1 MNARDLLLPATRE
14 SLERLEIL
22 DTKPEA
28 SFDDLVQRAAA
39 ALQTTMAGISFF
51 DAPDSAALPWREWF
65 KARVGFPAQTLSRG
79 ESFFLPAADPESSLS
94 RVFVI
99 PDLLAS
105 KRFRDHRL
113 VGGPPNL
120 CFYAA
125 AAILSP
131 SREVVGAFAVMDTV
145 SRDLD
150 PRESEM
156 LIDLADLA
164 AARLEA
170 RVHAR
175 NEQRRAH
182 SGEYSDFTESAEDRI
197 QELTTEFLRLEQLL
211 EDEIVARRDAEG
223 KLRNEKEFSE
233 AAVRSLPG
241 AFFMF
246 DASGKMVRWN
256 QSFAETTGYEQSDIA
271 TKRALDFVAERDR
284 PAVADAIRRIL
295 DYNEDVMVEASM
307 LDRNGRAVPYAF
319 HGRRLEIG
327 GQRFCLGIGSDISE
341 RLRAER
347 EITRAKERL
356 DLALKGS
363 NLAIWDWDLVAN
375 QVYFSDD
382 WNVLLDARPSDKP
395 GNIFTGEEVLSWN
408 HPDDSERFRAA
419 LTAAA
424 KGETLDFSAEYRV
437 PNAKGEWVW
446 MQSQGKVAERGPTGR
461 ALRMAG
467 TTANITTRKVAE
479 DRVEFLA
486 TRDPLTKLPNRML
499 LNDRLEQGVANAAR
513 KKSRLAFMFI
523 DLDRFKTINDSLG
536 HDVGDELLKRVAA
549 RLSACVRATD
559 TVARLGGDEFAV
571 ILENLPQ
578 GEDVEDQEDAQNVAD
593 KMIASMAAPIMI
605 NGQHLNTS
613 CSIGISVYPADGHD
627 PQTLMKHADVAMY
640 DAKSKG
646 RNNYQFFSH
655 EMNARAQERLSIENA
670 LRQALRRNELLLYY
684 QPRVSFLTG
693 KITGAEALLR
703 WQHPRRGLLT
713 PDKFIGVAE
722 DAGMIVPIGEWVIE
736 NAFKQ
741 IALWRQKSDLDLK
754 LAVNLSVGQMFD
766 GERLLNAISS
776 AARAVDLDLTVVDL
790 ELTESMLLKNIDEN
804 AELLTRL
811 GTMGLG
817 IAIDD
822 FGTGYSSLSY
832 LKRLPVDTIKV
843 DSSFVRDI
851 GTDVNDEA
859 IIRAIVAM
867 THSLKLNVVAEGVES
882 EDQYRVLRDL
892 ECDEYQGFF
901 FSRPLPAAECE
912 AEFLDLQ

>member
-1 MNARDLLLPATRE
+1 MTARDLVLPATRE

-22 DTKPEA
+22 DTKPEP

-51 DAPDSAALPWREWF
+51 DAPDTPALPWREWF
-65 KARVGFPAQTLSRG
+65 KARVGFPAQTLSRS
-79 ESFFLPAADPESSLS
+79 ESFFLPAADPASTLS

-105 KRFRDHRL
+105 KRLRDHRL
-113 VGGPPNL
+113 VSGPPNL

-131 SREVVGAFAVMDTV
+131 TREVVGAFAVMDTV

-150 PRESEM
+150 ARDTEM
-156 LIDLADLA
+156 LINLADLA

-175 NEQRRAH
+175 NEQRRAQ

-197 QELTTEFLRLEQLL
+197 QELTAEFLRMEQLL
-211 EDEIVARRDAEG
+211 EDEIVARKDAEG

-246 DASGKMVRWN
+246 DVGGKMVRWN
-256 QSFAETTGYEQSDIA
+256 ESFAETTGYSQSDIT
-271 TKRALDFVAERDR
+271 TKRALDFIAERDR
-284 PAVADAIRRIL
+284 PAVGEAIRRIL
-295 DYNEDVMVEASM
+295 EHGEEATVEASM
-307 LDRNGRAVPYAF
+307 LDSRGRAIPYAF
-319 HGRRLEIG
+319 QGRRLEIG
-327 GQRFCLGIGSDISE
+327 GQRFCLGVGRDITE

-363 NLAIWDWDLVAN
+363 NLAIWDWDLAAN

-382 WNVLLDARPSDKP
+382 WNTLLDARPSDKP
-395 GNIFTGEEVLSWN
+395 GNIFTGEEVVSWN
-408 HPDDSERFRAA
+408 HPDDRERFRAA
-419 LTAAA
+419 LAAAA
-424 KGETLDFSAEYRV
+424 KGETADFSAEYRV
-437 PNAKGEWVW
+437 PNASGDWVW
-446 MQSQGKVAERGPTGR
+446 MQSKGKVAERGPTGR

-467 TTANITTRKVAE
+467 TTANVTTRKIAE

-536 HDVGDELLKRVAA
+536 HDVGDELLKRVAG

-571 ILENLPQ
+571 ILENLSQ
-578 GEDVEDQEDAQNVAD
+578 GEDAEDQEDAQNVAD

-605 NGQHLNTS
+605 KGQHLNTS
-613 CSIGISVYPADGHD
+613 CSIGISVYPGDGQD
-627 PQTLMKHADVAMY
+627 TQTLMKHADVAMY
-640 DAKSKG
+640 DAKAKG

-655 EMNARAQERLSIENA
+655 EMNARAQERHSIETF
-670 LRQALRRNELLLYY
+670 LRTALRRNELLLYY

-693 KITGAEALLR
+693 KVTGVEALIR
-703 WQHPRRGLLT
+703 WQHPRRGLLA

-722 DAGMIVPIGEWVIE
+722 DAGLIVPIGEWVFE
-736 NAFKQ
+736 NAFRQ

-766 GERLLNAISS
+766 GERLLKAI
-776 AARAVDLDLTVVDL
+776 AAAAKAADLDLTVVEL

-811 GTMGLG
+811 GGMGLG

-832 LKRLPVDTIKV
+832 LRRLPVDSIKV

-851 GTDVNDEA
+851 GNDVNDEA
-859 IIRAIVAM
+859 IIRAIIAM

-892 ECDEYQGFF
+892 ECDEYQGYF
-901 FSRPLPAAECE
+901 FSRPLPAAEFE
-912 AEFLDLQ
+912 AEFLD